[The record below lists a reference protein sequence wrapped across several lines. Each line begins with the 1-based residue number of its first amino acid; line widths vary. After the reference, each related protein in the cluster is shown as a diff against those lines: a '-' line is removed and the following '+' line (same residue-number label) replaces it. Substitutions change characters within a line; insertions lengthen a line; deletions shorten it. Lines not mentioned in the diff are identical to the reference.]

1 MTRIDTS
8 HRLLEVR
15 AQLHFN
21 RVVVRREDARRI
33 LLHAGKKKVD
43 KIVSDLAER
52 VSSGRLPMQS
62 AHSTNSE
69 LGAYSVVSRKPN
81 SRRTDTNGV

>member
-1 MTRIDTS
+1 MKDVR
-8 HRLLEVR
+8 EVT
-15 AQLHFN
+15 F
-21 RVVVRREDARRI
+21 V
-33 LLHAGKKKVD
+33 AGKKKVD

-69 LGAYSVVSRKPN
+69 LGAYSVVSRKPS
-81 SRRTDTNGV
+81 SRGQ